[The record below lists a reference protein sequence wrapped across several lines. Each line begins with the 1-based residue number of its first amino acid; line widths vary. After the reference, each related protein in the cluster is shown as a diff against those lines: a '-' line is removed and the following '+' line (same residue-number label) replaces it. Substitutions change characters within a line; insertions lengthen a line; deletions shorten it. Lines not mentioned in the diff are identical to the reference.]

1 MEVDLT
7 ASGPTASTYT
17 IIVTTIG
24 GSAHSKQNLTA
35 HRHTHTHTERET
47 RTLQHRYTDTH
58 THTHTERETRALQH
72 THTHM
77 HTLQQSS
84 KIALEN

>member
-47 RTLQHRYTDTH
+47 HALQHRHTDTH
-58 THTHTERETRALQH
+58 THTQRERHAH
-72 THTHM
+72 YSTHTHV

-84 KIALEN
+84 KIALVN